1 MLPAERG
8 EGGHPGGR
16 SQAAG
21 TCSRPWPPPAARPPG
36 SRSECTCAGQTQWR
50 QCPGTRE
57 EMEGEALFRGRKQ
70 CGLSFAPRGESEE
83 GEALRAREET
93 GSITS

>member
-21 TCSRPWPPPAARPPG
+21 TCSRPWPPPAPRPPG
-36 SRSECTCAGQTQWR
+36 SRSERTCAGQTQRR
-50 QCPGTRE
+50 QRPGTRE
-57 EMEGEALFRGRKQ
+57 EMEGAALFTGRVQ

-83 GEALRAREET
+83 GEALRAGEEK
-93 GSITS
+93 GRITS